1 LGATTFVITTLSIMN
16 LVIKEGGS
24 LYNIVPNVAMEWHNL
39 KNVNNGRESTVNRAL
54 DGNIYPG

>member
-1 LGATTFVITTLSIMN
+1 MN

-24 LYNIVPNVAMEWHNL
+24 LYNIVPSVEMEQHDS

>member
-1 LGATTFVITTLSIMN
+1 MN